1 MPFSKDELGGKLKKM
16 VVKVLKILDLH
27 KIFLQWKC
35 KNLFKKS
42 IDGKNE
48 NTYIHCNLGKLQ
60 SWSDG
65 CRHALE
71 IHHGSLRY
79 LILKRSS
86 M

>member
-1 MPFSKDELGGKLKKM
+1 MRWKTEKDGSESA
-16 VVKVLKILDLH
+16 
-27 KIFLQWKC
+27 
-35 KNLFKKS
+35 KNTGFTTKYFCNGNARIYSKS